1 MQPVPLISYQELIS
15 IVLSALA
22 LMLAIL
28 ALGMAVLGV
37 WGYLGF
43 KEIVRE
49 AAKAHV
55 SEAMAL
61 KMQEYPGGAEVLE
74 TMRQLKEKA
83 ENLEGIQNQLIA
95 QPPPKPI
102 ASASNTGV
110 QVTPIDKYPGEED
123 RQDASA
129 RGESVQQSDPSAP
142 DSGSSN
148 R

>member
-1 MQPVPLISYQELIS
+1 MEQVPLVSYQEFIS
-15 IVLSALA
+15 IILTALA
-22 LMLAIL
+22 VMLAVL
-28 ALGMAVLGV
+28 AIGMAVLGV

-43 KEIVRE
+43 KDIVRE

-55 SEAMAL
+55 SEAMAI

-74 TMRQLKEKA
+74 SMKQLKEKA
-83 ENLEGIQNQLIA
+83 DILEGIQNQLIA
-95 QPPPKPI
+95 QPPPKPV
-102 ASASNTGV
+102 ASASNNEV

-123 RQDASA
+123 QQNASA
-129 RGESVQQSDPSAP
+129 RGKSDQQSDPSTP